1 MSPPPL
7 PPPPTTTRRH
17 RRASAAATDA
27 VASLR
32 ASAPLTPS
40 LLPRRPRRPPLP
52 QFFDAASGACLRSF
66 THAERQIN
74 SLAISPDRSYV
85 VAGGHPL
92 IRLYDVAGKSAD
104 PLVAYEGHT
113 SNVTA
118 VGWQRDGRW
127 LFSGSEDG
135 SVRIWDP
142 RASGSQRDYDARA
155 AVHSVCL
162 HPNQAELISAD
173 HSGTLRVWDLAAGK
187 CAAELC
193 PEVDSPLSSVGIAA
207 DASIVVAA
215 NFNGS
220 VFCWR
225 PRAGDEH
232 EFVPLK
238 RLNVSF
244 GAEHR
249 GERRERESARVR
261 GGFLC
266 AALSPWVSDEDRNKI
281 NAIHCRARKGVQI
294 DSVTSDEKG
303 APCLHAAL
311 SAAPRCAA
319 PRIGGER

>member
-1 MSPPPL
+1 
-7 PPPPTTTRRH
+7 
-17 RRASAAATDA
+17 
-27 VASLR
+27 
-32 ASAPLTPS
+32 
-40 LLPRRPRRPPLP
+40 
-52 QFFDAASGACLRSF
+52 
-66 THAERQIN
+66 
-74 SLAISPDRSYV
+74 
-85 VAGGHPL
+85 
-92 IRLYDVAGKSAD
+92 
-104 PLVAYEGHT
+104 VAYEGHAG
-113 SNVTA
+113 NVTA

-238 RLNVSF
+238 RLNVRS
-244 GAEHR
+244 AASKCAR
-249 GERRERESARVR
+249 ERERERESASERASAT
-261 GGFLC
+261 L
-266 AALSPWVSDEDRNKI
+266 ALARAKRAV
-281 NAIHCRARKGVQI
+281 RARARA
-294 DSVTSDEKG
+294 TCYLE
-303 APCLHAAL
+303 
-311 SAAPRCAA
+311 
-319 PRIGGER
+319 

>member
-1 MSPPPL
+1 MSPSPL
-7 PPPPTTTRRH
+7 PPPPPPPTP
-17 RRASAAATDA
+17 SP
-27 VASLR
+27 

-40 LLPRRPRRPPLP
+40 FLPRRPRRPPLP

-249 GERRERESARVR
+249 GERREREGARVR
-261 GGFLC
+261 GGFLRS
-266 AALSPWVSDEDRNKI
+266 APPWVSDEDRNKI

-294 DSVTSDEKG
+294 DSVTSDEKR
-303 APCLHAAL
+303 APCYVLLCPPHR
-311 SAAPRCAA
+311 AAPRRASAA
-319 PRIGGER
+319 RDDWQF

>member
-1 MSPPPL
+1 MPSVLLATGGLDFSLKVRRGTRAQRRRRRRRRRGRRRRPSL
-7 PPPPTTTRRH
+7 PPRH
-17 RRASAAATDA
+17 RCRRRRRR
-27 VASLR
+27 L
-32 ASAPLTPS
+32 LTRDPR
-40 LLPRRPRRPPLP
+40 LLPRFRLRARP

-238 RLNVSF
+238 RLNVS
-244 GAEHR
+244 
-249 GERRERESARVR
+249 ERARKRRSPRRSARARRGRARARVCVR
-261 GGFLC
+261 GG
-266 AALSPWVSDEDRNKI
+266 AAS
-281 NAIHCRARKGVQI
+281 A
-294 DSVTSDEKG
+294 
-303 APCLHAAL
+303 
-311 SAAPRCAA
+311 SAACRF
-319 PRIGGER
+319 G

>member
-1 MSPPPL
+1 MPSVL
-7 PPPPTTTRRH
+7 L
-17 RRASAAATDA
+17 ATGGLDF
-27 VASLR
+27 SLK
-32 ASAPLTPS
+32 
-40 LLPRRPRRPPLP
+40 
-52 QFFDAASGACLRSF
+52 FFDAASGACLRSF

-74 SLAISPDRSYV
+74 ALAISPDRAYV

-104 PLVAYEGHT
+104 PLVAYEGHS

-127 LFSGSEDG
+127 LFSGGEDG

-155 AVHSVCL
+155 AVHSVAL

-225 PRAGDEH
+225 PRSGDEH

-238 RLNVSF
+238 RLNV
-244 GAEHR
+244 
-249 GERRERESARVR
+249 RRR
-261 GGFLC
+261 
-266 AALSPWVSDEDRNKI
+266 
-281 NAIHCRARKGVQI
+281 
-294 DSVTSDEKG
+294 
-303 APCLHAAL
+303 
-311 SAAPRCAA
+311 
-319 PRIGGER
+319 

>member
-1 MSPPPL
+1 
-7 PPPPTTTRRH
+7 
-17 RRASAAATDA
+17 
-27 VASLR
+27 
-32 ASAPLTPS
+32 
-40 LLPRRPRRPPLP
+40 
-52 QFFDAASGACLRSF
+52 
-66 THAERQIN
+66 
-74 SLAISPDRSYV
+74 

-244 GAEHR
+244 GAGSAAGRAVKKHRSARGHRPERNAHKDGEDKPALHR
-249 GERRERESARVR
+249 GLYHGEARGGDGRVR
-261 GGFLC
+261 RSSQRQHNAPGG
-266 AALSPWVSDEDRNKI
+266 P
-281 NAIHCRARKGVQI
+281 RKRRRL
-294 DSVTSDEKG
+294 E
-303 APCLHAAL
+303 
-311 SAAPRCAA
+311 
-319 PRIGGER
+319 